1 MSKILIIM
9 SLGITALIWF
19 IYPNKTEVIL
29 GSQASQVSDTKSL
42 IQKFNHKWGQI
53 LNKHVDLNG
62 NVNYLRLSKENK
74 QISELLNLLGALDT
88 STLKDD
94 LKLASHI
101 NFYNFLT
108 IAGILHFYPLKSIR
122 DKVSPFGF
130 NFWKDL
136 RFQFFDTTLTL
147 DQIEH
152 EILRGMNEPRI
163 HFAIVCAS
171 ISCPKLLNQV
181 YDEVTINEQLSN
193 QSRAF
198 FNNKKHIVWNH
209 ENKMVRL
216 SGIMYW
222 FREDFGASDENILK
236 FLWQYLSEDIK
247 AKVENLTDYQI
258 GPALQYDW
266 GLNEQAKLS
275 N

>member
-1 MSKILIIM
+1 MT
-9 SLGITALIWF
+9 LGITALVWF
-19 IYPNKTEVIL
+19 LYPNKTEVVL
-29 GSQASQVSDTKSL
+29 GSQSKQVADTNSL
-42 IQKFNHKWGQI
+42 IQKFNRQWGQI
-53 LNKHVDLNG
+53 LNAYVDLNG

-74 QISELLNLLGALDT
+74 QIAEILNLLGALDT

-181 YDEVTINEQLSN
+181 YEEVTINEQLSN

-198 FNNKKHIVWNH
+198 FNDKKHIVWNH

-236 FLWQYLSEDIK
+236 FLRQYLSEDIK
-247 AKVENLTDYQI
+247 AKVENISDYQI
-258 GPALQYDW
+258 GPAIPYDW
-266 GLNEQAKLS
+266 GLNEQAILS